1 MMTVTND
8 NYFSKEA
15 NLAYCGATQYKEF
28 MSCPARAMAII
39 NGDWKN
45 PESTPLLIGSYVDS
59 YYEGTLDRF
68 KAEHPSLFKVNG
80 ELKKEFQTA
89 EEIIART
96 ERDGLFA
103 RYMGGKKQVVMV
115 GEIAGVP
122 VKIKIDSYH
131 EGKAI
136 VDLKCLRDMKPMYND
151 EKGAVEDFIHYW
163 GYDKQAA
170 FYQAVEGKKLPFYLA
185 VATKEDGIDIEII
198 RIPQSW
204 IDEALAEI
212 ESEIGIIAA
221 TKRGEIEA
229 RRCGRCA
236 YCRSTKKLTR
246 VISADELLKEAEG

>member
-1 MMTVTND
+1 MIVTHD
-8 NYFSKEA
+8 NYFSPEA
-15 NLAYCGATQYKEF
+15 SMFYCGTTQYKEF
-28 MSCPARAMAII
+28 MACPARAMAII
-39 NGDWKN
+39 KGEWKT
-45 PESTPLLIGSYVDS
+45 PETTPLLIGSYVDS

-80 ELKKEFQTA
+80 ELKKEFQMA

-96 ERDGLFA
+96 KRDSLFA
-103 RYMGGKKQVVMV
+103 KYMSGEKQVIMT

-131 EGKAI
+131 RSKAI
-136 VDLKCLRDMKPMYND
+136 VDLKCLKDMKPMFNE
-151 EKGAVEDFIHYW
+151 EKGAYEDFIHYW

-170 FYQAVEGKKLPFYLA
+170 FYQAVEGKNLPFYLA
-185 VATKEDGIDIEII
+185 VATKEDGIDIELIH
-198 RIPQSW
+198 IPQSW
-204 IDEALAEI
+204 IDEARAEI

-236 YCRSTKKLTR
+236 YCRSSKKLTR
-246 VISADELLKEAEG
+246 VISANELLKEAEG